1 MKLFA
6 LIVFIAVYIVMIGF
20 PKYRVYGA
28 ACAAVLFVLTGI
40 VPFAALPEVLNFN
53 VLFMLTG
60 MMLTVYFFIESMMP
74 MRIADFLMD
83 HSGSLCTVTI
93 LLSLFA
99 GIVSAFIDNV
109 ATVLMIAPV
118 AIAISK
124 KLNVSPVP
132 MVISIAVSSN
142 LQGAATLVGD
152 TTSILL
158 GAYAKMTFMDFF
170 FMNGR
175 PGIFWAVELGALAT
189 VPVMLILFRHLR
201 DPISAVEKTKV
212 ENYFPT
218 AALLLT
224 ILTLIIASFFK
235 NRPEMTNG
243 IVCMVF
249 GIACMVHSY
258 LRTKKDTSVRQC
270 LKEVDYKTLLLLASL
285 FVVVQGVTEVGII
298 DDIAAFFVKVGGTH
312 LFILYTL
319 IVWGSVAIS
328 AFVDNIPYVTAM
340 LPVITGVA
348 MRMQIDPNLLY
359 FGLLTGATL
368 GGNITPV
375 GASANITGVGILR
388 KEGCEVSNGDFMRI
402 SVPFTLVAV
411 TTGYLF
417 LWLVWR

>member
-40 VPFAALPEVLNFN
+40 VPFADLPGVLNFN

-158 GAYAKMTFMDFF
+158 GAYAKMTFTDFF
-170 FMNGR
+170 FMNGK

-189 VPVMLILFRHLR
+189 VPVMLLLFRHLR